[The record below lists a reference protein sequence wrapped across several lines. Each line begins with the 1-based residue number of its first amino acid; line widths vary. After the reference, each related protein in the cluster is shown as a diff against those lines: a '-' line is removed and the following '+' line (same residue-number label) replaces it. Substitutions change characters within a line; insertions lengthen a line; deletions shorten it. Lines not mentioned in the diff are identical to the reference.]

1 VTTNYVEAELAL
13 EAAAKAKFTSAR
25 VSTET
30 PSNLADVLPCIV
42 IQRFGGAEDEVY
54 TFDNANIDFEVY
66 AATRAAARTLA
77 HQVRT
82 WVRKDLPG
90 SIISGAAVSRTRTIS
105 GPAWVPYANTTVRKF
120 IYSATIRLH
129 SPEAS

>member
-1 VTTNYVEAELAL
+1 MSEYVEAEEAL
-13 EAAAKAKFTSAR
+13 RIAAAAKFTTSR
-25 VSTET
+25 VATET
-30 PSNLADVLPCIV
+30 PSKLAEVLPCIV
-42 IQRFGGAEDEVY
+42 IQRFGGLEDEVY
-54 TFDNANIDFEVY
+54 TFDNANVDFEVY

-77 HQVRT
+77 YQVRT

-105 GPAWVPYANTTVRKF
+105 GPAWTPYENTKVRKF
-120 IYSATIRLH
+120 IYSAAIRLH

>member
-1 VTTNYVEAELAL
+1 MSEYVEAEDAL
-13 EAAAKAKFTSAR
+13 QAAAKAKFTTAH

-42 IQRFGGAEDEVY
+42 VQRFGGVEDVVY
-54 TFDNANIDFEVY
+54 TFDNPNVDFEVY

-77 HQVRT
+77 HKVRT
-82 WVRKDLPG
+82 WVRKELPG
-90 SIISGAAVSRTRTIS
+90 TSISGAAVSRTRTIS
-105 GPAWVPYANTTVRKF
+105 GPAWVPYDNTTVRKF
-120 IYSATIRLH
+120 VYSAAIRLH